1 MKKLVLKITSV
12 LAAFFLG
19 IVCMSYMQ
27 SAGNRDLTDTMAD
40 AVLPMVYLEQNGRQ
54 MNLMHGYTQPMN
66 GSFLREA
73 VLPLPADRKVELTVQ
88 CPDAQVEQL
97 FYEVRSLDT
106 ERLVEDAQIMDY
118 RREDDLIRAEFRLK
132 DLLDEGEE
140 YLLVLRLELGRGQ
153 EVFYYTR
160 LINLQEHHLEECMD
174 FITLIH
180 EALFD
185 KENTVNITSYLEP
198 DTSADNGTLAYVNIH
213 SRYRQLIWDGMEV
226 QLSGPVRTYLI
237 DLEDSIA
244 AVRLEFEVNHI
255 NEKGETERYQVQEAY
270 RVRYTE
276 QRMYLLNY
284 ERTAERIFDPDLDV
298 FTQNTIELGILNGE
312 VEYRKNEEENI
323 IAFVQNGDLWCYDAA
338 QNKLSYVFGF
348 RDGEDLRCSYEEHEI
363 KIIDVD
369 ESGSMNFLVYGYM
382 NRGRHEGRT
391 GISVYTYNALT
402 NSVEERI
409 FIESGKPFRI
419 LKSEV
424 GKLAYVNKQ
433 EILYLYLQGNI
444 CRIDLK
450 TRSYEEVV
458 TGIAEEC
465 CMMSEDGRLA
475 AWQREGTL
483 NESEAVEILNLET
496 NRKRTV
502 NAEEGFYIRALGF
515 MGTDFIYGE
524 ARKEDVTKSIT
535 GSFVF
540 PMGYVAIQDEN
551 GIKIRE
557 FSYEQQ
563 GKYAVDMSI
572 EDNRT
577 ILNCVVKDEALG
589 YTETLPELITKN
601 TAETVEKISLNTK
614 NSGVKKR
621 EFYFELTDNHGE
633 AQMKRL
639 MPKLVLFEGN
649 RSLQIENAQEE
660 QDTRYFVYAYTGKL
674 AGVYGSANEAVQT
687 AYERMGVVVDGR
699 QNYIW
704 RRGGRKTRTEITGLE
719 NLQQRPEES
728 SMQAA
733 IEILLSEENNYAD
746 TTPALEEGRT
756 PYEILSGHLSG
767 RVLDLSGCSL
777 NMVLYYVSQGY
788 PVLALEGA
796 DTAELITG
804 YDPQN
809 IILMNPITGEA
820 YRKGM
825 NDSTQMFDALGNL
838 FVVCLP
844 PDNL

>member
-1 MKKLVLKITSV
+1 MKKLILKIISV

-19 IVCMSYMQ
+19 IVFMSYMQ
-27 SAGNRDLTDTMAD
+27 SAGNRDLTDSMAS
-40 AVLPMVYLEQNGRQ
+40 ATLPLVYLEQGGRQ
-54 MNLMHGYTQPMN
+54 LNLMHGYTQPMN
-66 GSFLREA
+66 GSLLREA
-73 VLPLPADRKVELTVQ
+73 VLPLPEDREIELLVQ
-88 CPDAQVEQL
+88 CPNTEAEQL

-106 ERLVEDAQIMDY
+106 KRLVEDAQIMDY
-118 RREDDLIRAEFRLK
+118 TREDDFIRARFQLK
-132 DLLDEGEE
+132 DLLDEGQE
-140 YLLVLRLELGRGQ
+140 YLLVIRLELERGQ
-153 EVFYYTR
+153 EAFYYTR
-160 LINLQEHHLEECMD
+160 LINLPEHHLEECMD
-174 FITLIH
+174 FVTLIH

-213 SRYRQLIWDGMEV
+213 SRYKQLIWDEMEV
-226 QLSGPVRTYLI
+226 QLSSPVRTYLI
-237 DLEDSIA
+237 DLEGSIA
-244 AVRLEFEVNHI
+244 AVRLEYEVNHL
-255 NEKGETERYQVQEAY
+255 NEKGKTERYQVQEAY

-284 ERTAERIFDPDLDV
+284 ERTAERIFDPELEV
-298 FTQNTIELGILNGE
+298 FTENSIELGILNTE

-323 IAFVQNGDLWCYDAA
+323 IAFVQNGDLWCYDVA

-348 RDGEDLRCSYEEHEI
+348 RDGDDLRCSYEEHEI

-409 FIESGKPFRI
+409 FIESSKPFRI

-433 EILYLYLQGNI
+433 EILYLYLQNSI
-444 CRIDLK
+444 WRIDLK
-450 TRSYEEVV
+450 TRSFEEVV

-475 AWQREGTL
+475 AWQRENSL
-483 NESEAVEILNLET
+483 NESEAVELLNLET
-496 NRKRTV
+496 NRRRTV
-502 NAEEGFYIRALGF
+502 QAEEGFYIRALGF

-524 ARKEDVTKSIT
+524 ARKEDVAKSIT

-551 GIKIRE
+551 GVKIRE

-563 GKYAVDMSI
+563 GKYAVDISI
-572 EDNRT
+572 ENNRT
-577 ILNCVVKDEALG
+577 ILDCVAKDEAQG
-589 YTETLPELITKN
+589 YTEALPELITKN
-601 TAETVEKISLNTK
+601 TAEVVEKIALNTK

-621 EFYFELTDNHGE
+621 EFYFELTE
-633 AQMKRL
+633 SRKETQMKRL
-639 MPKLVLFEGN
+639 MPRLVLFEGS
-649 RSLQIENAQEE
+649 RSLQLEKTEE
-660 QDTRYFVYAYTGKL
+660 DLRYFVYAYTGRL
-674 AGVYGSANEAVQT
+674 AGAYGSANEAVIT
-687 AYERMGVVVDGR
+687 AYEQMGVVVDSS
-699 QNYIW
+699 QSCIW
-704 RRGGRKTRTEITGLE
+704 RRGGRKTRTELTGLE
-719 NLQQRPEES
+719 NLQQRPEET

-733 IEILLSEENNYAD
+733 IEILLSGENNYAD
-746 TTPALEEGRT
+746 TTASLEAGRT
-756 PYEILSGHLSG
+756 PYEILSENLDG
-767 RVLDLSGCSL
+767 RVLDLSGCSV
-777 NMVLYYVSQGY
+777 NMILYYVSQGY
-788 PVLALEGA
+788 PVLAIEGR

-809 IILMNPITGEA
+809 VILTNPITGEA

-825 NDSTQMFDALGNL
+825 NDSTQMFEELGNL

-844 PDNL
+844 PENL

>member
-1 MKKLVLKITSV
+1 MKKLILKIISV

-19 IVCMSYMQ
+19 IVFMSYMQ
-27 SAGNRDLTDTMAD
+27 SAGNRDLTDSMAS
-40 AVLPMVYLEQNGRQ
+40 ATLPLVYLEQGGRQ
-54 MNLMHGYTQPMN
+54 LNLMHGYTQPMN
-66 GSFLREA
+66 GSLLREA
-73 VLPLPADRKVELTVQ
+73 VLPLPEDREIELLVQ
-88 CPDAQVEQL
+88 CPNTEAEQL

-106 ERLVEDAQIMDY
+106 KRLVEDAQIMDY
-118 RREDDLIRAEFRLK
+118 TREDDFIRARFQLK
-132 DLLDEGEE
+132 DLLDEGQE
-140 YLLVLRLELGRGQ
+140 YLLVIRLELERGQ
-153 EVFYYTR
+153 EAFYYTR
-160 LINLQEHHLEECMD
+160 LINLPEHHLEECMD
-174 FITLIH
+174 FITMIH

-213 SRYRQLIWDGMEV
+213 SRYKQLIWDEMEV
-226 QLSGPVRTYLI
+226 QLSSPVRTYLI
-237 DLEDSIA
+237 DLEGSIA
-244 AVRLEFEVNHI
+244 AVRLEYEVNHL
-255 NEKGETERYQVQEAY
+255 NEKGKTERYQVQEAY

-284 ERTAERIFDPDLDV
+284 ERTAERIFDPELEV
-298 FTQNTIELGILNGE
+298 FTENSIELGILNTE

-323 IAFVQNGDLWCYDAA
+323 IAFVQNGDLWCYDVA

-348 RDGEDLRCSYEEHEI
+348 RDGDDLRCSYEEHEI

-409 FIESGKPFRI
+409 FIESSKPFRI

-433 EILYLYLQGNI
+433 EILYLYLQNSI
-444 CRIDLK
+444 WRIDLK
-450 TRSYEEVV
+450 TRSFEEVV

-475 AWQREGTL
+475 AWQRENSL
-483 NESEAVEILNLET
+483 NESEAVELLNLET
-496 NRKRTV
+496 NRRRTV
-502 NAEEGFYIRALGF
+502 QAEEGFYIRALGF

-524 ARKEDVTKSIT
+524 ARKEDVAKSIT

-551 GIKIRE
+551 GVKIRE

-563 GKYAVDMSI
+563 GKYAVDISI
-572 EDNRT
+572 ENNRT
-577 ILNCVVKDEALG
+577 ILDCVAKDEAQG
-589 YTETLPELITKN
+589 YTEALPELITKN
-601 TAETVEKISLNTK
+601 TAEVVEKIALNTK

-621 EFYFELTDNHGE
+621 EFYFELTE
-633 AQMKRL
+633 SRKETQMKRL
-639 MPKLVLFEGN
+639 MPRLVLFEGS
-649 RSLQIENAQEE
+649 RSLQLEKTEE
-660 QDTRYFVYAYTGKL
+660 DLRYFVYAYTGRL
-674 AGVYGSANEAVQT
+674 VGAYGSANEAVIT
-687 AYERMGVVVDGR
+687 AYEQMGVVVDSS
-699 QNYIW
+699 QSCIW
-704 RRGGRKTRTEITGLE
+704 RRGGRKTRTELTGLE
-719 NLQQRPEES
+719 NLQQRPEET

-733 IEILLSEENNYAD
+733 IEILLSGENNYAD
-746 TTPALEEGRT
+746 TTASLEAGRT
-756 PYEILSGHLSG
+756 PYEILSENLDG
-767 RVLDLSGCSL
+767 RVLDLSGCSV
-777 NMVLYYVSQGY
+777 NMILYYVSQGY
-788 PVLALEGA
+788 PVLAIEGR

-809 IILMNPITGEA
+809 VILTNPITGEA

-825 NDSTQMFDALGNL
+825 NDSTQMFEELGNL

-844 PDNL
+844 PENL

>member
-1 MKKLVLKITSV
+1 MKKLILKIISV

-19 IVCMSYMQ
+19 IVFMSYMQ
-27 SAGNRDLTDTMAD
+27 SAGNRDLTDSMAS
-40 AVLPMVYLEQNGRQ
+40 ATLPLVYLEQGGRQ
-54 MNLMHGYTQPMN
+54 LNLMHGYTQPMN
-66 GSFLREA
+66 GSLLREA
-73 VLPLPADRKVELTVQ
+73 VLPLPEDREIELLVQ
-88 CPDAQVEQL
+88 CPNTEAEQL

-106 ERLVEDAQIMDY
+106 KRLVEDAQIMDY
-118 RREDDLIRAEFRLK
+118 TREDDFIRARFQLK
-132 DLLDEGEE
+132 DLLDEGQE
-140 YLLVLRLELGRGQ
+140 YLLVIRLELERGQ
-153 EVFYYTR
+153 EAFYYTR
-160 LINLQEHHLEECMD
+160 LINLPEHHLEECMD
-174 FITLIH
+174 FITMIH

-213 SRYRQLIWDGMEV
+213 SRYKQLIWDEMEV
-226 QLSGPVRTYLI
+226 QLSSPVRTYLI
-237 DLEDSIA
+237 DLEGSIA
-244 AVRLEFEVNHI
+244 AVRLEYEVNHL
-255 NEKGETERYQVQEAY
+255 NEKGKTERYQVQEAY

-284 ERTAERIFDPDLDV
+284 ERTAERIFDPELEV
-298 FTQNTIELGILNGE
+298 FTENSIELGILNTE

-323 IAFVQNGDLWCYDAA
+323 IAFVQNGDLWCYDVA

-348 RDGEDLRCSYEEHEI
+348 RDGDDLRCSYEEHEI

-409 FIESGKPFRI
+409 FIESSKPFRI

-433 EILYLYLQGNI
+433 EILYLYLQNSI
-444 CRIDLK
+444 WRIDLK
-450 TRSYEEVV
+450 TRSFEEVV

-475 AWQREGTL
+475 AWQRENSL
-483 NESEAVEILNLET
+483 NESEAVELLNLET
-496 NRKRTV
+496 NRRRTV
-502 NAEEGFYIRALGF
+502 QAEEGFYIRALGF

-524 ARKEDVTKSIT
+524 ARKEDVAKSIT

-551 GIKIRE
+551 GVKIRE

-563 GKYAVDMSI
+563 GKYAVDISI
-572 EDNRT
+572 ENNRT
-577 ILNCVVKDEALG
+577 ILDCVAKDEAQG
-589 YTETLPELITKN
+589 YTEALPELITKN
-601 TAETVEKISLNTK
+601 TAEVVEKIALNTK

-621 EFYFELTDNHGE
+621 EFYFELTE
-633 AQMKRL
+633 SRKETQMKRL
-639 MPKLVLFEGN
+639 MPRLVLFEGS
-649 RSLQIENAQEE
+649 RSLQLEKTEE
-660 QDTRYFVYAYTGKL
+660 DLRYFVYAYTGRL
-674 AGVYGSANEAVQT
+674 AGAYGSANEAVIT
-687 AYERMGVVVDGR
+687 AYEQMGVVVDSS
-699 QNYIW
+699 QSCIW
-704 RRGGRKTRTEITGLE
+704 RRGGRKTRAELTGLE
-719 NLQQRPEES
+719 NLQQRPEET

-733 IEILLSEENNYAD
+733 IEILLSGENNYAD
-746 TTPALEEGRT
+746 TTASLEAGRT
-756 PYEILSGHLSG
+756 PYEILSENLDG
-767 RVLDLSGCSL
+767 RVLDLSGCSV
-777 NMVLYYVSQGY
+777 NMILYYVSQGY
-788 PVLALEGA
+788 PVLAIEGR

-809 IILMNPITGEA
+809 VILTNPITGEA

-825 NDSTQMFDALGNL
+825 NDSTQMFEELGNL

-844 PDNL
+844 PENL

>member
-1 MKKLVLKITSV
+1 MKKLILKIISV

-19 IVCMSYMQ
+19 IVFMSYMQ
-27 SAGNRDLTDTMAD
+27 SAGNRDLTDSMAS
-40 AVLPMVYLEQNGRQ
+40 ATLPLVYLEQGGRQ
-54 MNLMHGYTQPMN
+54 LNLMHGYTQPMN
-66 GSFLREA
+66 GSLLREA
-73 VLPLPADRKVELTVQ
+73 VLPLPEDREIELLVQ
-88 CPDAQVEQL
+88 CPNTEAEQL

-106 ERLVEDAQIMDY
+106 KRLVEDAQIMDY
-118 RREDDLIRAEFRLK
+118 TREDDFIRARFQLK
-132 DLLDEGEE
+132 DLLDEGQE
-140 YLLVLRLELGRGQ
+140 YLLVIRLELERGQ
-153 EVFYYTR
+153 EAFYYTR
-160 LINLQEHHLEECMD
+160 LINLPEHHLEECMD
-174 FITLIH
+174 FITMIH

-213 SRYRQLIWDGMEV
+213 SRYKQLIWDEMEV
-226 QLSGPVRTYLI
+226 QLSSPVRTYLI
-237 DLEDSIA
+237 DLEGSIA
-244 AVRLEFEVNHI
+244 AVRLEYEVNHL
-255 NEKGETERYQVQEAY
+255 NEKGKTERYQVQEAY

-284 ERTAERIFDPDLDV
+284 ERTAERIFDPELEV
-298 FTQNTIELGILNGE
+298 FTENSIELGILNTE

-323 IAFVQNGDLWCYDAA
+323 IAFVQNGDLWCYDVA

-348 RDGEDLRCSYEEHEI
+348 RDGDDLRCSYEEHEI

-409 FIESGKPFRI
+409 FIESSKPFGI

-433 EILYLYLQGNI
+433 EILYLYLQNSI
-444 CRIDLK
+444 WRIDLK
-450 TRSYEEVV
+450 TRSFEEVV

-475 AWQREGTL
+475 AWQRENSL
-483 NESEAVEILNLET
+483 NESEAVELLNLET
-496 NRKRTV
+496 NRRRTV
-502 NAEEGFYIRALGF
+502 QAEEGFYIRALGF

-524 ARKEDVTKSIT
+524 ARKEDVAKSIT

-551 GIKIRE
+551 GVKIRE
-557 FSYEQQ
+557 FSYEAQ
-563 GKYAVDMSI
+563 GKYAVDISI
-572 EDNRT
+572 ENNRT
-577 ILNCVVKDEALG
+577 ILDCVAKDEAQG
-589 YTETLPELITKN
+589 YTEALPELITKN
-601 TAETVEKISLNTK
+601 TAEVVEKIALNTK

-621 EFYFELTDNHGE
+621 EFYFELTE
-633 AQMKRL
+633 SRKETQMKRL
-639 MPKLVLFEGN
+639 MPRLVLFEGS
-649 RSLQIENAQEE
+649 RSLQLEKTEE
-660 QDTRYFVYAYTGKL
+660 DLRYFVYAYTGRL
-674 AGVYGSANEAVQT
+674 AGAYGSANEAVIT
-687 AYERMGVVVDGR
+687 AYEQMGVVVDSS
-699 QNYIW
+699 QSCIW
-704 RRGGRKTRTEITGLE
+704 RRGGRKTRTELTGLE
-719 NLQQRPEES
+719 NLQQRPEET

-733 IEILLSEENNYAD
+733 IEILLSGENNYAD
-746 TTPALEEGRT
+746 TTASLEAGRT
-756 PYEILSGHLSG
+756 PYEILSENLDG
-767 RVLDLSGCSL
+767 RVLDLSGCSV
-777 NMVLYYVSQGY
+777 NMILYYVSQGY
-788 PVLALEGA
+788 PVLAIEGR

-809 IILMNPITGEA
+809 VILTNPITGEA

-825 NDSTQMFDALGNL
+825 NDSTQMFEELGNL

-844 PDNL
+844 PENL

>member
-1 MKKLVLKITSV
+1 MKKLILKIISV

-19 IVCMSYMQ
+19 IVFMSYMQ
-27 SAGNRDLTDTMAD
+27 SAGNRDLTDSMAS
-40 AVLPMVYLEQNGRQ
+40 ATLPLVYLEQGGRQ
-54 MNLMHGYTQPMN
+54 LNLMHGYTQPMN
-66 GSFLREA
+66 GSLLREA
-73 VLPLPADRKVELTVQ
+73 VLPLPEDREIELLVQ
-88 CPDAQVEQL
+88 CPNTEAEQL

-106 ERLVEDAQIMDY
+106 KRLVEDAQIMDY
-118 RREDDLIRAEFRLK
+118 TREDDFIRARFQLK
-132 DLLDEGEE
+132 DLLDEGQE
-140 YLLVLRLELGRGQ
+140 YLLVIRLELERGQ
-153 EVFYYTR
+153 EAFYYTR
-160 LINLQEHHLEECMD
+160 LINLPEHHLEECMD
-174 FITLIH
+174 FVTLIH

-213 SRYRQLIWDGMEV
+213 SRYKQLIWDEMEV
-226 QLSGPVRTYLI
+226 QLSSPVRTYLI
-237 DLEDSIA
+237 DLEGSIA
-244 AVRLEFEVNHI
+244 AVRLEYEVNHL
-255 NEKGETERYQVQEAY
+255 NEKGKTERYQVQEAY

-284 ERTAERIFDPDLDV
+284 ERTAERIFDPELEV
-298 FTQNTIELGILNGE
+298 FTENSIELGILNTE

-323 IAFVQNGDLWCYDAA
+323 IAFVQNGDLWCYDVA

-348 RDGEDLRCSYEEHEI
+348 RDGDDLRCSYEEHEI

-409 FIESGKPFRI
+409 FIESSKPFRI

-433 EILYLYLQGNI
+433 EILYLYLQNSI
-444 CRIDLK
+444 WRIDLK
-450 TRSYEEVV
+450 TRSFEEVV

-475 AWQREGTL
+475 AWQRENSL
-483 NESEAVEILNLET
+483 NESEAVELLNLET
-496 NRKRTV
+496 NRRRTV
-502 NAEEGFYIRALGF
+502 QAEEGFYIRALGF

-524 ARKEDVTKSIT
+524 ARKEDVAKSIT

-551 GIKIRE
+551 GVKIRE

-563 GKYAVDMSI
+563 GKYAVDISI
-572 EDNRT
+572 ENNRT
-577 ILNCVVKDEALG
+577 ILDCVAKDEAQG
-589 YTETLPELITKN
+589 YTEALPELITKN
-601 TAETVEKISLNTK
+601 TAEVVEKIALNTK

-621 EFYFELTDNHGE
+621 EFYFELTE
-633 AQMKRL
+633 SRKETQMKRL
-639 MPKLVLFEGN
+639 MPRLVLFEGS
-649 RSLQIENAQEE
+649 RSLQLEKTEE
-660 QDTRYFVYAYTGKL
+660 DLRYFVYAYTGRL
-674 AGVYGSANEAVQT
+674 VGAYGSANEALIT
-687 AYERMGVVVDGR
+687 AYEQMGVVVDSS
-699 QNYIW
+699 QSCIW
-704 RRGGRKTRTEITGLE
+704 RRGGRKTRTELTGLE
-719 NLQQRPEES
+719 NLQQRPEET

-733 IEILLSEENNYAD
+733 IEILLSGENNYAD
-746 TTPALEEGRT
+746 TTASLEAGRT
-756 PYEILSGHLSG
+756 PYEILSENLDG
-767 RVLDLSGCSL
+767 RVLDLSGCSV
-777 NMVLYYVSQGY
+777 NMILYYVSQGY
-788 PVLALEGA
+788 PVLAIEGR

-809 IILMNPITGEA
+809 VILTNPITGEA

-825 NDSTQMFDALGNL
+825 NDSTQMFEELGNL

-844 PDNL
+844 PENL

>member
-1 MKKLVLKITSV
+1 MKKLILKIISV

-19 IVCMSYMQ
+19 IVFMSYMQ
-27 SAGNRDLTDTMAD
+27 SAGNRDLTDSMAS
-40 AVLPMVYLEQNGRQ
+40 ATLPLVYLEQGGRQ
-54 MNLMHGYTQPMN
+54 LNLMHGYTQPMN
-66 GSFLREA
+66 GSLLREA
-73 VLPLPADRKVELTVQ
+73 VLPLPEDREIELLVQ
-88 CPDAQVEQL
+88 CPNTEAEQL

-106 ERLVEDAQIMDY
+106 KRLVEDAQIMDY
-118 RREDDLIRAEFRLK
+118 TREDDFIRARFQLK
-132 DLLDEGEE
+132 DLLDEGQE
-140 YLLVLRLELGRGQ
+140 YLLVIRLELERGQ
-153 EVFYYTR
+153 EAFYYTR
-160 LINLQEHHLEECMD
+160 LINLPEHHLEECMD
-174 FITLIH
+174 FVTLIH

-213 SRYRQLIWDGMEV
+213 SRYKQLIWDEMEV
-226 QLSGPVRTYLI
+226 QLSSPVRTYLI
-237 DLEDSIA
+237 DLEGSIA
-244 AVRLEFEVNHI
+244 AVRLEYEVNHL
-255 NEKGETERYQVQEAY
+255 NEKGKTERYQVQEAY

-284 ERTAERIFDPDLDV
+284 ERTAERIFDPELEV
-298 FTQNTIELGILNGE
+298 FTENSIELGILNTE

-323 IAFVQNGDLWCYDAA
+323 IAFVQNGDLWCYDVA

-348 RDGEDLRCSYEEHEI
+348 RDGDDLRCSYEEHEI

-409 FIESGKPFRI
+409 FIESSKPFRI

-433 EILYLYLQGNI
+433 EILYLYLQNSI
-444 CRIDLK
+444 WRIDLK
-450 TRSYEEVV
+450 TRSFEEVV

-475 AWQREGTL
+475 AWQRENSL
-483 NESEAVEILNLET
+483 NESEAVELLNLET
-496 NRKRTV
+496 NRRRTV
-502 NAEEGFYIRALGF
+502 QAEEGFYIRALGF

-524 ARKEDVTKSIT
+524 ARKEDVAKSIT

-551 GIKIRE
+551 GVKIRE

-563 GKYAVDMSI
+563 GKYAVDISI
-572 EDNRT
+572 ENNRT
-577 ILNCVVKDEALG
+577 ILDCVAKDEAQG
-589 YTETLPELITKN
+589 YTEALPELITKN
-601 TAETVEKISLNTK
+601 TAEVVEKIALNTK

-621 EFYFELTDNHGE
+621 EFYFELTE
-633 AQMKRL
+633 SRKETQMKRL
-639 MPKLVLFEGN
+639 MPRLVLFEGS
-649 RSLQIENAQEE
+649 RSLQLEKTEE
-660 QDTRYFVYAYTGKL
+660 DLRYFVYAYTGRL
-674 AGVYGSANEAVQT
+674 VGAYGSANEAVIT
-687 AYERMGVVVDGR
+687 AYEQMGVVVDSS
-699 QNYIW
+699 QSCIW
-704 RRGGRKTRTEITGLE
+704 RRGGRKTRTELTGLE
-719 NLQQRPEES
+719 NLQQRPEET

-733 IEILLSEENNYAD
+733 IEILLSGENNYAD
-746 TTPALEEGRT
+746 TTASLEAGRT
-756 PYEILSGHLSG
+756 PYEILSENLDG
-767 RVLDLSGCSL
+767 RVLDLSGCSV
-777 NMVLYYVSQGY
+777 NMILYYVSQGY
-788 PVLALEGA
+788 PVLAIEGR

-809 IILMNPITGEA
+809 VILTNPITGEA

-825 NDSTQMFDALGNL
+825 NDSTQMFEELGNL

-844 PDNL
+844 PENL

>member
-1 MKKLVLKITSV
+1 MKKLILKIISV

-19 IVCMSYMQ
+19 IVFMSYMQ
-27 SAGNRDLTDTMAD
+27 SAGNRDLTDSMAP
-40 AVLPMVYLEQNGRQ
+40 ATLPLVYLEQGGRQ
-54 MNLMHGYTQPMN
+54 LNLMHGYTQPMN
-66 GSFLREA
+66 GSLLREA
-73 VLPLPADRKVELTVQ
+73 VLPLPEDREIELLVQ
-88 CPDAQVEQL
+88 CPNAEAEQL

-106 ERLVEDAQIMDY
+106 KRLVEDAQIMDY
-118 RREDDLIRAEFRLK
+118 TREDELIRARFQLK
-132 DLLDEGEE
+132 DLLDEGQE
-140 YLLVLRLELGRGQ
+140 YLLVIRLELERGQ
-153 EVFYYTR
+153 EAFYYTR
-160 LINLQEHHLEECMD
+160 LINLPEHHLEECMD

-198 DTSADNGTLAYVNIH
+198 DASADNGTLAYVNIH
-213 SRYRQLIWDGMEV
+213 SRYKQLIWDEMEV
-226 QLSGPVRTYLI
+226 QLSSPVRTYLI
-237 DLEDSIA
+237 DLEGSIA
-244 AVRLEFEVNHI
+244 AVRLEYEVNHL
-255 NEKGETERYQVQEAY
+255 NEKGKTERYQVQEAY

-284 ERTAERIFDPDLDV
+284 ERTAERIFDPELEV
-298 FTQNTIELGILNGE
+298 FTENSIELGILNTE

-323 IAFVQNGDLWCYDAA
+323 IAFVQNGDLWCYDVA

-348 RDGEDLRCSYEEHEI
+348 RDGDDLRCSYEEHEI

-409 FIESGKPFRI
+409 FIESSKPFRI

-433 EILYLYLQGNI
+433 EILYLYLQNSI
-444 CRIDLK
+444 WRIDLK
-450 TRSYEEVV
+450 TRSFEEVV

-475 AWQREGTL
+475 AWQRENSL
-483 NESEAVEILNLET
+483 NESEAVELLNLET
-496 NRKRTV
+496 NRRRTV
-502 NAEEGFYIRALGF
+502 QAEEGFYIRALGF

-524 ARKEDVTKSIT
+524 ARKEDVAKSIT

-551 GIKIRE
+551 GVKIRE

-563 GKYAVDMSI
+563 GKYAVDISI
-572 EDNRT
+572 ENNRT
-577 ILNCVVKDEALG
+577 ILDCVAKDEAQG
-589 YTETLPELITKN
+589 YTEALPELITKN
-601 TAETVEKISLNTK
+601 TAEVVEKIALDTK

-621 EFYFELTDNHGE
+621 EFYFELTEGRE
-633 AQMKRL
+633 ETQMKRL
-639 MPKLVLFEGN
+639 MPRLVLFEGS
-649 RSLQIENAQEE
+649 RSLQLEKTEE
-660 QDTRYFVYAYTGKL
+660 DPRYFVYAYTGRL
-674 AGVYGSANEAVQT
+674 AGAYGSANEAVMT
-687 AYERMGVVVDGR
+687 AYEQMGVVVDSS
-699 QNYIW
+699 QSCIW
-704 RRGGRKTRTEITGLE
+704 RRGGRKTRTELTGLE
-719 NLQQRPEES
+719 NLQQRPEET

-733 IEILLSEENNYAD
+733 IEILLSGENNYAD
-746 TTPALEEGRT
+746 TTASLEAGRT
-756 PYEILSGHLSG
+756 PYEILSENLDG
-767 RVLDLSGCSL
+767 RVLDLSGCSV
-777 NMVLYYVSQGY
+777 NMILYYVSQGY
-788 PVLALEGA
+788 PVLAIEGR

-809 IILMNPITGEA
+809 IILTNPITGEA

-825 NDSTQMFDALGNL
+825 NDSTQMFEELGNL

-844 PDNL
+844 PENL

>member
-1 MKKLVLKITSV
+1 MKKLILKIISV

-19 IVCMSYMQ
+19 IVFMSYMQ
-27 SAGNRDLTDTMAD
+27 SAGNRDLTDSMAS
-40 AVLPMVYLEQNGRQ
+40 ATLPLVYLEQGGRQ
-54 MNLMHGYTQPMN
+54 LNLMHGYTQPMN
-66 GSFLREA
+66 GSLLREA
-73 VLPLPADRKVELTVQ
+73 VLPLPEDREIELLVQ
-88 CPDAQVEQL
+88 CPNTEAEQL

-106 ERLVEDAQIMDY
+106 KRLVEDAQIMDY
-118 RREDDLIRAEFRLK
+118 TREDDFIRARFQLK
-132 DLLDEGEE
+132 DLLDEGQE
-140 YLLVLRLELGRGQ
+140 YLLVIRLELERGQ
-153 EVFYYTR
+153 EAFYYTR
-160 LINLQEHHLEECMD
+160 LINLPEHHLEECMD
-174 FITLIH
+174 FITMIH

-213 SRYRQLIWDGMEV
+213 SRYKQLIWDEMEV
-226 QLSGPVRTYLI
+226 QLSSPVRTYLI
-237 DLEDSIA
+237 DLEGSIA
-244 AVRLEFEVNHI
+244 AVRLEYEVNHL
-255 NEKGETERYQVQEAY
+255 NEKGKTERYQVQEAY

-284 ERTAERIFDPDLDV
+284 ERTAERIFDPELEV
-298 FTQNTIELGILNGE
+298 FTENSIELGILNTE

-323 IAFVQNGDLWCYDAA
+323 IAFVQNGDLWCYDVA

-348 RDGEDLRCSYEEHEI
+348 RDGDDLRCSYEEHEI

-409 FIESGKPFRI
+409 FIESSKPFRI

-433 EILYLYLQGNI
+433 EILYLYLQNSI
-444 CRIDLK
+444 WRIDLK
-450 TRSYEEVV
+450 TRSFEEVV

-475 AWQREGTL
+475 AWQRENSL
-483 NESEAVEILNLET
+483 NESEAVELLNLET
-496 NRKRTV
+496 NRRRTV
-502 NAEEGFYIRALGF
+502 QAEEGFYIRALGF

-524 ARKEDVTKSIT
+524 ARKEDVAKSIT

-551 GIKIRE
+551 GVKIRE

-563 GKYAVDMSI
+563 GKYAVDISI
-572 EDNRT
+572 ENNRT
-577 ILNCVVKDEALG
+577 ILDCVAKDEAQG
-589 YTETLPELITKN
+589 YTEALPELITKN
-601 TAETVEKISLNTK
+601 TAEVVEKIALNTK

-621 EFYFELTDNHGE
+621 EFYFELTE
-633 AQMKRL
+633 SRKETQMKRL
-639 MPKLVLFEGN
+639 MPRLVLFEGS
-649 RSLQIENAQEE
+649 RSLQLEKTEE
-660 QDTRYFVYAYTGKL
+660 DLRYFVYAYTGRL
-674 AGVYGSANEAVQT
+674 VGAYGSANEALIT
-687 AYERMGVVVDGR
+687 AYEQMGVVVDSS
-699 QNYIW
+699 QSCIW
-704 RRGGRKTRTEITGLE
+704 RRGGRKTRTELTGLE
-719 NLQQRPEES
+719 NLQQRPEET

-733 IEILLSEENNYAD
+733 IEILLSGENNYAD
-746 TTPALEEGRT
+746 TTASLEAGRT
-756 PYEILSGHLSG
+756 PYEILSENLDG
-767 RVLDLSGCSL
+767 RVLDLSGCSV
-777 NMVLYYVSQGY
+777 NMILYYVSQGY
-788 PVLALEGA
+788 PVLAIEGR

-809 IILMNPITGEA
+809 VILTNPITGEA

-825 NDSTQMFDALGNL
+825 NDSTQMFEELGNL

-844 PDNL
+844 PENL

>member
-1 MKKLVLKITSV
+1 MKKLILKIISV

-19 IVCMSYMQ
+19 IVFMSYMQ
-27 SAGNRDLTDTMAD
+27 SAGNRDLTDSMAS
-40 AVLPMVYLEQNGRQ
+40 ATLPLVYLEQGGRQ
-54 MNLMHGYTQPMN
+54 LNLMHGYTQPMN
-66 GSFLREA
+66 GSLLREA
-73 VLPLPADRKVELTVQ
+73 VLPLPEDREIELLVQ
-88 CPDAQVEQL
+88 CPNAEAEQL

-106 ERLVEDAQIMDY
+106 KRLVEDAQIMDY
-118 RREDDLIRAEFRLK
+118 TREDDVIRARFQLK
-132 DLLDEGEE
+132 DLLDEGQE
-140 YLLVLRLELGRGQ
+140 YLLVIRLELERGQ
-153 EVFYYTR
+153 EAFYYTR
-160 LINLQEHHLEECMD
+160 LINLPEHHLEECMD
-174 FITLIH
+174 FVTLIH

-213 SRYRQLIWDGMEV
+213 SRYKQLIWDEMEV
-226 QLSGPVRTYLI
+226 QLSSPVRTYLI
-237 DLEDSIA
+237 DLEGSIA
-244 AVRLEFEVNHI
+244 AVRLEYEVNHL
-255 NEKGETERYQVQEAY
+255 NEKGKTERYQVQEAY

-284 ERTAERIFDPDLDV
+284 ERTAERIFDPELEV
-298 FTQNTIELGILNGE
+298 FTENSIELGILNTE

-323 IAFVQNGDLWCYDAA
+323 IAFVQNGDLWCYDVA

-348 RDGEDLRCSYEEHEI
+348 RDGDDLRCSYEEHEI

-409 FIESGKPFRI
+409 FIESSKPFRI

-433 EILYLYLQGNI
+433 EILYLYLQNSI
-444 CRIDLK
+444 WRIDLK
-450 TRSYEEVV
+450 TRSFEEVV

-475 AWQREGTL
+475 AWQRENSL
-483 NESEAVEILNLET
+483 NESEAVELLNLET
-496 NRKRTV
+496 NRRRTV
-502 NAEEGFYIRALGF
+502 QAEEGFYIRALGF

-524 ARKEDVTKSIT
+524 ARKEDVAKSIT

-551 GIKIRE
+551 GVKIRE

-563 GKYAVDMSI
+563 GKYAVDISI
-572 EDNRT
+572 ENNRT
-577 ILNCVVKDEALG
+577 ILDCVAKDEAQG
-589 YTETLPELITKN
+589 YTEALPELITKN
-601 TAETVEKISLNTK
+601 TAEVVEKIALNTK

-621 EFYFELTDNHGE
+621 EFYFELTE
-633 AQMKRL
+633 SRKETQMKRL
-639 MPKLVLFEGN
+639 MPRLVLFEGS
-649 RSLQIENAQEE
+649 RSLQLEKTEE
-660 QDTRYFVYAYTGKL
+660 DPRYFVYAYTGRL
-674 AGVYGSANEAVQT
+674 AGAYGSANEAVMT
-687 AYERMGVVVDGR
+687 AYEQMGVVVDSS
-699 QNYIW
+699 QSCIW
-704 RRGGRKTRTEITGLE
+704 RRGGRKTRTELTGLE
-719 NLQQRPEES
+719 NLQQRPEET

-733 IEILLSEENNYAD
+733 IEILLSGENNYAD
-746 TTPALEEGRT
+746 TTASLEAGRT
-756 PYEILSGHLSG
+756 PYEILSENLDG
-767 RVLDLSGCSL
+767 RVLDLSGCSV
-777 NMVLYYVSQGY
+777 NMILYYVSQGY
-788 PVLALEGA
+788 PVLAIEGR

-809 IILMNPITGEA
+809 IILTNPITGET

-825 NDSTQMFDALGNL
+825 NDSTQMFEELGNL

-844 PDNL
+844 PENL

>member
-1 MKKLVLKITSV
+1 MKKLILKIISV

-19 IVCMSYMQ
+19 IVFMSYMQ
-27 SAGNRDLTDTMAD
+27 SAGNRDLTDSMAS
-40 AVLPMVYLEQNGRQ
+40 ATLPLVYLEQGGRQ
-54 MNLMHGYTQPMN
+54 LNLMHGYTQPMN
-66 GSFLREA
+66 GSLLREA
-73 VLPLPADRKVELTVQ
+73 VLPLPEDREIELLVQ
-88 CPDAQVEQL
+88 CPNTEAEQL

-106 ERLVEDAQIMDY
+106 KRLVEDAQIMDY
-118 RREDDLIRAEFRLK
+118 TREDDFIRARFQLK
-132 DLLDEGEE
+132 DLLDEGQE
-140 YLLVLRLELGRGQ
+140 YLLVIRLELERGQ
-153 EVFYYTR
+153 EAFYYTR
-160 LINLQEHHLEECMD
+160 LINLPEHHLEECMD
-174 FITLIH
+174 FITMIH

-213 SRYRQLIWDGMEV
+213 SRYKQLIWDEMEV
-226 QLSGPVRTYLI
+226 QLSSPVRTYLI
-237 DLEDSIA
+237 DLEGSIA
-244 AVRLEFEVNHI
+244 AVRLEYEVNHL
-255 NEKGETERYQVQEAY
+255 NEKGKTERYQVQEAY

-284 ERTAERIFDPDLDV
+284 ERTAERIFDPELEV
-298 FTQNTIELGILNGE
+298 FTENSIELGILNTE

-323 IAFVQNGDLWCYDAA
+323 IAFVQNGDLWCYDVA

-348 RDGEDLRCSYEEHEI
+348 RDGDDLRCSYEEHEI

-409 FIESGKPFRI
+409 FIESSKPFGI

-433 EILYLYLQGNI
+433 EILYLYLQNSI
-444 CRIDLK
+444 WRIDLK
-450 TRSYEEVV
+450 TRSFEEVV

-475 AWQREGTL
+475 AWQRENSL
-483 NESEAVEILNLET
+483 NESEAVELLNLET
-496 NRKRTV
+496 NRRRTV
-502 NAEEGFYIRALGF
+502 QAEEGFYIRALGF

-524 ARKEDVTKSIT
+524 ARKEDVAKSIT

-551 GIKIRE
+551 GVKIRE

-563 GKYAVDMSI
+563 GKYAVDISI
-572 EDNRT
+572 ENNRT
-577 ILNCVVKDEALG
+577 ILDCVAKDEAQG
-589 YTETLPELITKN
+589 YTEALPELITKN
-601 TAETVEKISLNTK
+601 TAEVVEKIALNTK

-621 EFYFELTDNHGE
+621 EFYFELTE
-633 AQMKRL
+633 SRKETQMKRL
-639 MPKLVLFEGN
+639 MPRLVLFEGS
-649 RSLQIENAQEE
+649 RSLQLEKTEE
-660 QDTRYFVYAYTGKL
+660 DLRYFVYAYTGRL
-674 AGVYGSANEAVQT
+674 AGAYGSANEAVIT
-687 AYERMGVVVDGR
+687 AYEQMGVVVDSS
-699 QNYIW
+699 QSCIW
-704 RRGGRKTRTEITGLE
+704 RRGGRKTRTELTGLE
-719 NLQQRPEES
+719 NLQQRPEET

-733 IEILLSEENNYAD
+733 IEILLSGENNYAD
-746 TTPALEEGRT
+746 TTASLEAGRT
-756 PYEILSGHLSG
+756 PYEILSENLDG
-767 RVLDLSGCSL
+767 RVLDLSGCSV
-777 NMVLYYVSQGY
+777 NMILYYVSQGY
-788 PVLALEGA
+788 PVLAIEGR

-809 IILMNPITGEA
+809 VILTNPITGEA

-825 NDSTQMFDALGNL
+825 NDSTQMFEELGNL

-844 PDNL
+844 PENL

>member
-1 MKKLVLKITSV
+1 MKKLILKIISV

-19 IVCMSYMQ
+19 IVFMSYMQ
-27 SAGNRDLTDTMAD
+27 SAGNRDLTDSMAS
-40 AVLPMVYLEQNGRQ
+40 ATLPLVYLEQGGRQ
-54 MNLMHGYTQPMN
+54 LNLMHGYTQPMN
-66 GSFLREA
+66 GSLLREA
-73 VLPLPADRKVELTVQ
+73 VLPLPEDREIELLVQ
-88 CPDAQVEQL
+88 CPNTEAEQL

-106 ERLVEDAQIMDY
+106 KRLVEDAQIMDY
-118 RREDDLIRAEFRLK
+118 TREDDFIRARFQLK
-132 DLLDEGEE
+132 DLLDEGQE
-140 YLLVLRLELGRGQ
+140 YLLVIRLELERGQ
-153 EVFYYTR
+153 EAFYYTR
-160 LINLQEHHLEECMD
+160 LINLPEHHLEECMD
-174 FITLIH
+174 FITMIH

-213 SRYRQLIWDGMEV
+213 SRYKQLIWDEMEV
-226 QLSGPVRTYLI
+226 QLSSPVRTYLI
-237 DLEDSIA
+237 DLEGSIA
-244 AVRLEFEVNHI
+244 AVRLEYEVNHL
-255 NEKGETERYQVQEAY
+255 NEKGKTERYQVQEAY

-284 ERTAERIFDPDLDV
+284 ERTAERIFDPELEV
-298 FTQNTIELGILNGE
+298 FTENSIELGILNTE

-323 IAFVQNGDLWCYDAA
+323 IAFVQNGDLWCYDVA

-348 RDGEDLRCSYEEHEI
+348 RDGDDLRCSYEEHEI

-409 FIESGKPFRI
+409 FIESSKPFRI

-433 EILYLYLQGNI
+433 EILYLYLQNSI
-444 CRIDLK
+444 WRIDLK
-450 TRSYEEVV
+450 TRSFEEVV

-475 AWQREGTL
+475 AWQRENSL
-483 NESEAVEILNLET
+483 NESEAVELLNLET
-496 NRKRTV
+496 NRRRTV
-502 NAEEGFYIRALGF
+502 QAEEGFYIRALGF

-524 ARKEDVTKSIT
+524 ARKEDVAKSIT

-551 GIKIRE
+551 GVKIRE

-563 GKYAVDMSI
+563 GKYAVDISI
-572 EDNRT
+572 ENNRT
-577 ILNCVVKDEALG
+577 ILDCVAKDEAQG
-589 YTETLPELITKN
+589 YTEALPELITKN
-601 TAETVEKISLNTK
+601 TAEVVEKIALNTK

-621 EFYFELTDNHGE
+621 EFYFELTE
-633 AQMKRL
+633 SRKETQMKRL
-639 MPKLVLFEGN
+639 MPRLVLFEGS
-649 RSLQIENAQEE
+649 RSLQLEKTEE
-660 QDTRYFVYAYTGKL
+660 DLRYFVYAYTGRL
-674 AGVYGSANEAVQT
+674 AGAYGSANEAVIT
-687 AYERMGVVVDGR
+687 AYEQMGVVVDSS
-699 QNYIW
+699 QSCIW
-704 RRGGRKTRTEITGLE
+704 RRGGRKTRTELTGLE
-719 NLQQRPEES
+719 NLQQRPEET

-733 IEILLSEENNYAD
+733 IEILLSGENNYAD
-746 TTPALEEGRT
+746 TTASLEAGRT
-756 PYEILSGHLSG
+756 PYEILSENLDG
-767 RVLDLSGCSL
+767 RVLDLSGCSV
-777 NMVLYYVSQGY
+777 NMILYYVSQGY
-788 PVLALEGA
+788 PVLAIEGR

-809 IILMNPITGEA
+809 VILTNPITGEA

-825 NDSTQMFDALGNL
+825 NDSTQMFEELGNL

-844 PDNL
+844 PENL